1 MQQPTAITPQGL
13 YWRQLDI
20 LAPKDVE
27 HVKVTLI
34 GCGGIGSPTA
44 LVLAKMGLP
53 SIKMYDGDKVEE
65 HNLPN
70 QLLPML
76 YADIQEEGG
85 EWFGNIERYKVFALR
100 DLLNTMARG
109 DFESN
114 PLYWSGQFLEGI
126 VISAVDSMKVRKEIW
141 QGVKHD
147 AQFIDLY
154 IDGRMGAEVGA
165 VYAFDP
171 KDAHAAKVYEDHCLY
186 ADADALD
193 EPCTARAIIYNT
205 FMLAALIGRQV
216 KQHLTGGRVPREIIM
231 DIGNLGML
239 VEEPNG

>member
-20 LAPKDVE
+20 LAPKDMQDT
-27 HVKVTLI
+27 KVTLI

-53 SIKMYDGDKVEE
+53 HLTLWDGDTIEQ

-70 QLLPML
+70 QLLPMIDIDG
-76 YADIQEEGG
+76 ADTIGLPKAVTLWG
-85 EWFGNIERYKVFALR
+85 FIG
-100 DLLNTMARG
+100 TMTDTIVG
-109 DFESN
+109 VHPE
-114 PLYWSGQFLEGI
+114 YWEGQFLEGI

-147 AQFIDLY
+147 ARFVDLY
-154 IDGRMGAEVGA
+154 VEGRMGAEVGS
-165 VYAFDP
+165 VYAIDP
-171 KDAHAAKVYEDHCLY
+171 KNETDAKWYEDNFLY
-186 ADADALD
+186 DDADAL
-193 EPCTARAIIYNT
+193 ETPCTARAIIYNT

-216 KQHLTGGRVPREIIM
+216 KNHLTGGRVPREIIM

-239 VEEPNG
+239 VEDNHE

>member
-1 MQQPTAITPQGL
+1 MTQPTAITPQGL

-20 LAPKDVE
+20 LAPKDMQDT
-27 HVKVTLI
+27 KVTLI

-53 SIKMYDGDKVEE
+53 HIKLYDGDTVEE

-76 YADIQEEGG
+76 NPKG
-85 EWFGNIERYKVFALR
+85 ESTIGQFKSITLWEMLQPIT
-100 DLLNTMARG
+100 LNVVEAYP
-109 DFESN
+109 D
-114 PLYWSGQFLEGI
+114 YWSGQFLDGI

-141 QGVKHD
+141 AGVKHD
-147 AQFIDLY
+147 AQFVDLY
-154 IDGRMGAEVGA
+154 VEGRMGAEVGS
-165 VYAFDP
+165 VYAIDP
-171 KDAHAAKVYEDHCLY
+171 KNETDAKWYEDNFLY
-186 ADADALD
+186 DDADAL
-193 EPCTARAIIYNT
+193 ETPCTARAIIYNT

-216 KQHLTGGRVPREIIM
+216 KNHLTGGRVPREIIM

-239 VEEPNG
+239 AEEPNG

>member
-20 LAPKDVE
+20 LAPKDME
-27 HVKVTLI
+27 HTKVTLI

-44 LVLAKMGLP
+44 LVLAKMGIPKFTLFDFDD
-53 SIKMYDGDKVEE
+53 IEE
-65 HNLPN
+65 HNIPN
-70 QLLPML
+70 QLYPLTSINQPKVIALQSMM
-76 YADIQEEGG
+76 EMFSEGP
-85 EWFGNIERYKVFALR
+85 EVRTHRESW
-100 DLLNTMARG
+100 DG
-109 DFESN
+109 D
-114 PLYWSGQFLEGI
+114 FLEGI

-147 AQFIDLY
+147 AQFVDLY
-154 IDGRMGAEVGA
+154 LEGRMGAEVGS
-165 VYAFDP
+165 VYAIDP
-171 KDAHAAKVYEDHCLY
+171 KNETDAKWYEDNFLY
-186 ADADALD
+186 DDADAL
-193 EPCTARAIIYNT
+193 ETPCTARAIIYNT